1 MKCYWTVNSS
11 YWHPLRVSQYEVNTS
26 WPPQQKSIVLQY
38 WKPKINSFSYAEKKI
53 MAYVHQ
59 LLDQPSQWQ
68 TSQQAG
74 PCSVP
79 KFTNTSITVKHLLI
93 KNKNINQ
100 SKSSLLI
107 WHYVSYLFLFMF
119 VYFYKKPSCFVIVE
133 EWEVVIFRILEF
145 LPPVRFRVSWFRGY
159 YWPWMLR
166 TTMFLFFFLILQLT
180 RSYRLKSRA
189 STLKAKVVP
198 LMCILFE
205 KLKFEAFL
213 PVLMHNS
220 KVWKVQK
227 VKVQGHLR
235 VTICFQRNV
244 SETVLAINL
253 LLHVYTVLRLFSY
266 NALQSSKCD
275 HWT

>member
-11 YWHPLRVSQYEVNTS
+11 YWPLLRVSQYEVNTS

-107 WHYVSYLFLFMF
+107 WHYVSYLFL
-119 VYFYKKPSCFVIVE
+119 
-133 EWEVVIFRILEF
+133 LH
-145 LPPVRFRVSWFRGY
+145 
-159 YWPWMLR
+159 ML
-166 TTMFLFFFLILQLT
+166 
-180 RSYRLKSRA
+180 
-189 STLKAKVVP
+189 
-198 LMCILFE
+198 
-205 KLKFEAFL
+205 
-213 PVLMHNS
+213 
-220 KVWKVQK
+220 
-227 VKVQGHLR
+227 
-235 VTICFQRNV
+235 
-244 SETVLAINL
+244 
-253 LLHVYTVLRLFSY
+253 Y
-266 NALQSSKCD
+266 NAPYYFAKKQLIFELLVPSLGRYVPMQQTEYVL
-275 HWT
+275 WTVGGEGKTNDVFKFSHHF

>member
-11 YWHPLRVSQYEVNTS
+11 YWPPLRVSQYEVNTS

-79 KFTNTSITVKHLLI
+79 KFSNTSITVKHLLI

-107 WHYVSYLFLFMF
+107 WHYVSYLFLFIKCLL
-119 VYFYKKPSCFVIVE
+119 VNK
-133 EWEVVIFRILEF
+133 RT
-145 LPPVRFRVSWFRGY
+145 
-159 YWPWMLR
+159 LR
-166 TTMFLFFFLILQLT
+166 STKLKRNICKTF
-180 RSYRLKSRA
+180 YRLKH
-189 STLKAKVVP
+189 LKNFER
-198 LMCILFE
+198 IL
-205 KLKFEAFL
+205 KKKKKKKKFGA
-213 PVLMHNS
+213 
-220 KVWKVQK
+220 
-227 VKVQGHLR
+227 LR
-235 VTICFQRNV
+235 
-244 SETVLAINL
+244 
-253 LLHVYTVLRLFSY
+253 HLFSLFTTSWRIRIAKRRCIKWKY
-266 NALQSSKCD
+266 YFALVLYQSTKFKKEFSEN
-275 HWT
+275 